1 MDTLLGYIR
10 EPRMQAANVSMF
22 PWLLWFIW
30 KARNDMCFTAKNVSP
45 LDTVQHARQETEEWR
60 VAQIVEEVIEEEQV
74 ERELEQPV
82 VQPARCRWKCQVDAS
97 WKSTTKGVGVG
108 FVLLDDDRVIMVG
121 LRNYTRA
128 ASPLQAEAEGLSWA
142 MKELLHRDFKDVRF
156 ESDCQQLV

>member
-1 MDTLLGYIR
+1 MEVPDVKVPHWLAYEARLF
-10 EPRMQAANVSMF
+10 EPLA
-22 PWLLWFIW
+22 
-30 KARNDMCFTAKNVSP
+30 
-45 LDTVQHARQETEEWR
+45 
-60 VAQIVEEVIEEEQV
+60 VEEVIEEEQV

-128 ASPLQAEAEGLSWA
+128 ASPLQVEAEGLSWA